1 MRFFRAA
8 ALRGGSA
15 GREKTLGWGQRV
27 RLTAVNAG
35 WSPQA
40 ELARRRGISRVSSTS
55 GPSGLAAAISMH
67 GSRSLRRR
75 ARMAGTGRSEDCLS
89 LRRVDGHSRATVTT
103 RAENGRS
110 GLSDSNSPVSQSFQV
125 VVKGAADQITDL
137 HNAVIGVGPGTSL
150 ADRLQQA
157 QSDLAAGD
165 VADAC
170 STLSAFIHEV
180 SARSGKNIPPA
191 TASQLIADAQR
202 ILSSCLVST
211 TPARPVPV
219 RVGQRPITLGFSDVS
234 PSGRVLRCPVAI
246 DLHLPRLVSRA
257 PRLSDESATLPISC
271 DDQDPDKV
279 VPSEIATTAGTLRL
293 R

>member
-103 RAENGRS
+103 RDENGRS

-219 RVGQRPITLGFSDVS
+219 RVGQRPITLG
-234 PSGRVLRCPVAI
+234 
-246 DLHLPRLVSRA
+246 VSR
-257 PRLSDESATLPISC
+257 TLPLAEESEVPGGHRPAPPAARQQSPPSLRRISHA
-271 DDQDPDKV
+271 
-279 VPSEIATTAGTLRL
+279 SYLM
-293 R
+293 